1 VSLHTLGEEAG
12 RSVGKGSV
20 FKSFGLPPGSLP
32 PLPVPRVCNSPQL
45 AAEEFNTGARIFVG
59 GTEAAAAALSPTAN
73 GPITFV
79 VDCRHNQQL
88 GRHGFRGESIV
99 PTLAGM
105 QPSPCRFDRA
115 PPSWSGPI
123 PEGVWLLHP
132 HGLGRSP
139 HPRVRERLVV
149 GPKWVATGP
158 GRNYIKVAATRLSK
172 VINLKL
178 AEQEYEELVQVLLG
192 NSRQTMTPVAGEF
205 QARYVFHGG
214 EPG

>member
-1 VSLHTLGEEAG
+1 MGGVEAAE
-12 RSVGKGSV
+12 RA
-20 FKSFGLPPGSLP
+20 LEPGSET
-32 PLPVPRVCNSPQL
+32 N
-45 AAEEFNTGARIFVG
+45 
-59 GTEAAAAALSPTAN
+59 
-73 GPITFV
+73 ITFV
-79 VDCRHNQQL
+79 VDCRHEQHI
-88 GRHGFRGESIV
+88 GRHGFRGDSIV

-123 PEGVWLLHP
+123 PEGLWLLHP

-139 HPRVRERLVV
+139 HPRCREDLEV
-149 GPKWVATGP
+149 GEQWVATGP
-158 GRNYIKVAATRLSK
+158 GRNYIQVAATRLSK
-172 VINLKL
+172 GTNLKL
-178 AEQEYEELVQVLLG
+178 AEQEYEEVVQVLLG